1 MSMLTPPGMGGK
13 YRITGDRYPRM
24 RKPRGNRRRVLATA
38 AAAAALGVLG
48 WGSWQLLDVFSG
60 NSSAV
65 ASGDN
70 SGDHCVP
77 PSGES
82 TGAKADGD
90 VKDAKGPDGEKAHP
104 KPESIT
110 VNVLNATE
118 KSGLAKST
126 AKELK
131 KRGFKVGDI
140 DNAPAA
146 LDKKVKNTALFLGA
160 PGADTTANFEV
171 LATQLKDSETKYD
184 GRKGNDIDFVLGDA
198 FKELVKK
205 KAAEKALAGLDKPE
219 PTPTPAA
226 CRK

>member
-24 RKPRGNRRRVLATA
+24 RKPRGNRRRVLATT

-60 NSSAV
+60 SSSAV
-65 ASGDN
+65 ASGDK

-77 PSGES
+77 ASAGS
-82 TGAKADGD
+82 
-90 VKDAKGPDGEKAHP
+90 KDAKAPDEKKAHP

-131 KRGFKVGDI
+131 KRGFKIGDV

-146 LDKKVKNTALFLGA
+146 LDKKVKNSGLFLGA
-160 PGADTTANFEV
+160 PGADTTARFEV
-171 LATQLKDSETKYD
+171 LATQLKGSETKYD
-184 GRKGNDIDFVLGDA
+184 GRKGDDVDFVLGDA
-198 FKELVKK
+198 FKKLVQKK
-205 KAAEKALAGLDKPE
+205 TAGKALTALDRPE
-219 PTPTPAA
+219 PSPTPAA